1 MSQTK
6 KWMKAIQKEARFMC
20 APAHGSCDNTDASIR
35 KYSNQH
41 HTAAARSDKDEI
53 LGKERSTLMFARNT
67 SDALPCTNDLAF
79 DKFSA

>member
-6 KWMKAIQKEARFMC
+6 KRMKAIQKPDSWC